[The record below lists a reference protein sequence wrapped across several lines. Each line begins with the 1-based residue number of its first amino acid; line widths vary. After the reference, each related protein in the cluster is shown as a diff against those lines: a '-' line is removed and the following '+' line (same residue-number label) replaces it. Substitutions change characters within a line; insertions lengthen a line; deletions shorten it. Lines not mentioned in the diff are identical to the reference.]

1 MTDDARRDT
10 LILAKGY
17 PYDLP
22 KGSYILYQ
30 GEVVSFRGR
39 QIEMDGRVPVLS
51 YGSNAAPQQLKRK
64 FPNEPEDRPILVA
77 KTVLKDF
84 DVVYSA
90 HFTSYGALPATLVPS
105 EGTRLNVFVLWLLPP
120 QLEALHKTELGSYDF
135 GRLRGLTTLVDGGGV
150 LRELLLYRSRAGALT
165 LNGEA
170 VAFAEVPAEGRKL
183 KAMGQEAMLEAV
195 RKELAPAQSLDD
207 FIVEVARNESARTI
221 YRKQL
226 AATALKPKLPRWAKL
241 LPETK

>member
-10 LILAKGY
+10 LIRAKGY

-22 KGSYILYQ
+22 KSSYILYQ
-30 GEVVSFRGR
+30 GNVVPFRGR
-39 QIEMDGRVPVLS
+39 QVEMDGRVPVLS

-64 FPNEPEDRPILVA
+64 FPDEPEDRPLLVA

-84 DVVYSA
+84 DAVYSA

-105 EGTRLNVFVLWLLPP
+105 EGTLLNVFVLWLLPG
-120 QLEALHKTELGSYDF
+120 QLEALHATELGSYDF

-150 LRELLLYRSRAGALT
+150 LKELFAYRSRAGALT
-165 LNGEA
+165 QGGEA
-170 VAFAEVPAEGRKL
+170 VALAEVPAEGRKL
-183 KAMGQEAMLEAV
+183 KALGQEAILEAA
-195 RKELAPAQSLDD
+195 RKDLAPAQSLDD
-207 FIVEVARNESARTI
+207 FIVEIARNESTRAI
-221 YRKQL
+221 YRRQL

-241 LPETK
+241 LPESK